1 MLQVSSEVERA
12 LADQKPVVAL
22 ESTVIAHG
30 LPWPRNLETALQME
44 AVIRAEG
51 AVPATIGILNGQPVA
66 GLSPEE
72 IEILATSDG
81 VAKVSLRD
89 VAAVVARGGHG
100 ATTVAAS
107 IWLAAS
113 AGIRV
118 LSTGGVGGVHRG
130 GKMSLDLSADL
141 IELGRTPVAVVCAG
155 AKAVLD
161 LPRTLEVFETL
172 GVPVVGYGT
181 DEFPAFYA
189 RQSGLQLEHRVETPR
204 EAARLMAAQW
214 SLGLDSGI
222 VFACPPP
229 SERALGRSEVEA
241 LVAEALERAA
251 AEGIRGKALTPY
263 LLQQLAEL
271 SGGRTLEANVALLEQ
286 NARIGARIAA
296 DYAKLDSP

>member
-1 MLQVSSEVERA
+1 MLEVRPEVEEA
-12 LADQKPVVAL
+12 LAAGRPVVAL

-30 LPWPRNLETALQME
+30 LPRPRNLETALQME
-44 AVIRAEG
+44 AAVRAEG
-51 AVPATIGILNGQPVA
+51 AVPATVGVLAGRPVV
-66 GLSPEE
+66 GLCRSE
-72 IEILATSDG
+72 IETLAGSDG
-81 VAKVSLRD
+81 VVKVSRRD
-89 VAAVVARGGHG
+89 LAAVVARGEHG

-107 IWLAAS
+107 IWLAAR
-113 AGIRV
+113 ADIR
-118 LSTGGVGGVHRG
+118 LLATGGIGGVHRG
-130 GKMSLDLSADL
+130 AEASLDLSADL
-141 IELGRTPVAVVCAG
+141 TELGRTPVAVVCAG

-161 LPRTLEVFETL
+161 LPRTLEVLETL
-172 GVPVVGYGT
+172 GVPLVGYGT
-181 DEFPAFYA
+181 SELPAFYA
-189 RQSGLQLEHRVETPR
+189 RESGLSLEHRVDTPR

-271 SGGRTLEANVALLEQ
+271 SGGRTLEANIALLEQ
-286 NARIGARIAA
+286 NARIAARIAA
-296 DYAKLDSP
+296 AYAELEAA